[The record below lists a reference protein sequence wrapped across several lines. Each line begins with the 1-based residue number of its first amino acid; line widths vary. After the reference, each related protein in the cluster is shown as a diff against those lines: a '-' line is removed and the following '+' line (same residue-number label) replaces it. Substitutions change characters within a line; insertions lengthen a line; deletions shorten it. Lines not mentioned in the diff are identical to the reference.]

1 MDRASGFLLSMLS
14 PVWRAKLCGDV
25 GGESRRQL
33 DLAGEEASA
42 FKKLLALGSGAAV
55 TMDGG
60 VEELVALGRMA
71 DRYQVEVVQS
81 AVEDAVVSGHLTV
94 GSCGSILM
102 SSFGSGL
109 ERAARAS
116 RELAL
121 REFDEFSKTAGFM
134 ALDEEVLGSL
144 LDDD

>member
-1 MDRASGFLLSMLS
+1 MRILSFDVLRFWYHVADVALEMVFGCSAPYNRVARFRNVAPIDRASGFLLSMLS

-25 GGESRRQL
+25 GGESRLQL

-71 DRYQVEVVQS
+71 DRYQVEVVQ
-81 AVEDAVVSGHLTV
+81 APWRTLW
-94 GSCGSILM
+94 
-102 SSFGSGL
+102 
-109 ERAARAS
+109 
-116 RELAL
+116 
-121 REFDEFSKTAGFM
+121 
-134 ALDEEVLGSL
+134 
-144 LDDD
+144 